1 MASWWSGEAP
11 QTQLSGYTPWL
22 KSPSYDFS
30 SALYSYMSQLIG
42 QPMSRPPGGG
52 GFRQMGAQSAGP
64 ALAPEMRNMMGLG
77 QKWMN
82 TGMPTVFGAGI
93 GSLGRFMAP
102 QFTNPYARM
111 QMGAPNY
118 FGNQMTPGLP
128 GGYGGGQQPMGFQTG
143 GGMQWPPQPQAA
155 PPPTPYP
162 MPQQGGGTNPMPWW
176 RQQMMQDG
184 GIGPV
189 GGNYSQQY

>member
-1 MASWWSGEAP
+1 MGWWNGEAP
-11 QTQLSGYTPWL
+11 QTSMTGYTPWI

-30 SALYSYMSQLIG
+30 SALYSYLQSLIG

-102 QFTNPYARM
+102 QFTNPVARM

-118 FGNQMTPGLP
+118 FGSQATPPIP
-128 GGYGGGQQPMGFQTG
+128 GAFGGGAQSYGGPMGYQTG
-143 GGMQWPPQPQAA
+143 GGMQWQPPQPS
-155 PPPTPYP
+155 P

-176 RQQMMQDG
+176 RQQMMQG
-184 GIGPV
+184 GGMDPQM
-189 GGNYSQQY
+189 GGNFPMAQY